1 MLKNRMIR
9 VVTFTFTMIF
19 SGLLLMIALIDM
31 FIWQQSFYQ
40 CVSKLFALDE
50 GANEGYVIA
59 TAAAGFIYSIASD
72 YRIRKKKR
80 SQQS

>member
-1 MLKNRMIR
+1 
-9 VVTFTFTMIF
+9 
-19 SGLLLMIALIDM
+19 MIALIDM

-40 CVSKLFALDE
+40 CVSKLFAVDE

-59 TAAAGFIYSIASD
+59 IAAAGFIYSIVMD
-72 YRIRKKKR
+72 YRVRKNKR